1 MNLLQILLLILI
13 AAICGSL
20 GMAISGFHRGGCI
33 ISVVMGFIGA
43 MVGTYLSD
51 LVGLPDILTLQ
62 VGGASFPV
70 IWSIIGAVVFSLPLS
85 LLVGGRKKK

>member
-13 AAICGSL
+13 AAFCGSL

-43 MVGTYLSD
+43 MVGTYLSG
-51 LVGLPDILTLQ
+51 LVGLPDILTIQ

-70 IWSIIGAVVFSLPLS
+70 IWSIIGAVIFSLPLS

>member
-13 AAICGSL
+13 AAVCGSL
-20 GMAISGFHRGGCI
+20 GMAISGFNRGGCLV
-33 ISVVMGFIGA
+33 SVVMGFIGA
-43 MVGTYLSD
+43 MVGTYLSG
-51 LVGLPDILTLQ
+51 LVGLPDILTIQ

-85 LLVGGRKKK
+85 LLVGGRRKK